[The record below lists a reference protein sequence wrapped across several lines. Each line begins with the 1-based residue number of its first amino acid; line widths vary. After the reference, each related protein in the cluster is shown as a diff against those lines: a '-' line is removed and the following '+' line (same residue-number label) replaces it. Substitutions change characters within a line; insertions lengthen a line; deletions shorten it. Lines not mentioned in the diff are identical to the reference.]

1 MDYLGLLLLFVALAY
16 LATSYAAYREIRDK
30 NVKVRFT
37 VNNVIFF
44 LMIPIKVSSINL
56 KMAYRFYRDGR
67 RKEARLLFTLSTYK
81 ISSGIAIYLEVMFH
95 EDRQSKQLKGV
106 KTSWDLNQ
114 Y

>member
-16 LATSYAAYREIRDK
+16 ITTSYTAYREIRDK
-30 NVKVRFT
+30 NLKVRFT
-37 VNNVIFF
+37 INNVFFF
-44 LMIPIKVSSINL
+44 LMIPIRVSIINL
-56 KMAYRFYRDGR
+56 KMAYRFYREGR
-67 RKEARLLFTLSTYK
+67 SREARLLFTLSTYK

-106 KTSWDLNQ
+106 KNSWDLNQ